1 MALGAP
7 RPTAGSMSCSRPRRS
22 SAWARRTATDIPRRR
37 HWRVCEDMESP
48 CSAPMSGARSPSPSR
63 VMARSQSPTSVITIE
78 RFIMEQERLHPEAT
92 GELSNLLYDLC
103 LAAKI
108 ISRQVRRAG
117 LTDIL
122 GGSGTLN
129 VSGDLQQKLDMFAN
143 ETVRNAVQHTGRVC
157 TREEQ
162 GKYVLLYDPLDGSMN
177 INVNVS
183 IGTIFSIHRRVTGQ
197 QEGASERDCLQPGY
211 RQTAAGYILYG
222 SSTMLVYTTG
232 QGVHGFTLDPTIG
245 EFLLSHPDI
254 RTPPVGKYYSVNE
267 SNWNRW
273 TPGVQRVVA
282 AFKNGDGRIQAK
294 NARYIGSL
302 VADFHR
308 NLISGGIFLYPG
320 DTRSAEGKLR
330 LLYEAAPLALVV
342 EQAGGLATDGQ
353 RPILDLVPK
362 HLHQKTPFIVGSKAD
377 VQFALEVL
385 ATERVPA

>member
-1 MALGAP
+1 MDSL
-7 RPTAGSMSCSRPRRS
+7 
-22 SAWARRTATDIPRRR
+22 
-37 HWRVCEDMESP
+37 
-48 CSAPMSGARSPSPSR
+48 
-63 VMARSQSPTSVITIE
+63 TSVVTIE

-157 TREEQ
+157 ITASEEDEAPRVCPREEQ

-177 INVNVS
+177 IDVNVS

-245 EFLLSHPDI
+245 EFLLSHPSI
-254 RTPPVGKYYSVNE
+254 RTPAVGRYYSVNE

-273 TPGVQRVVA
+273 SPAVQRVVG
-282 AFKNGDGRIQAK
+282 AFKNGDGGTVQAK

-308 NLISGGIFLYPG
+308 NLISGGIFLYPA
-320 DTRSAEGKLR
+320 DSRSPDGKLR
-330 LLYEAAPLALVV
+330 LLYEAAPLAFVV
-342 EQAGGLATDGQ
+342 EQAGGAATDG
-353 RPILDLVPK
+353 RRRILDIAPTAI
-362 HLHQKTPFIVGSKAD
+362 HQKSPLVIGSKAD
-377 VQFALEVL
+377 VEFATGIL
-385 ATERVPA
+385 AASSPAVPV

>member
-1 MALGAP
+1 
-7 RPTAGSMSCSRPRRS
+7 
-22 SAWARRTATDIPRRR
+22 
-37 HWRVCEDMESP
+37 
-48 CSAPMSGARSPSPSR
+48 
-63 VMARSQSPTSVITIE
+63 MARSLSTPTASVHNTSTSVITIE

-108 ISRQVRRAG
+108 ISRHVRRAG

-122 GGSGTLN
+122 GGSGTIN
-129 VSGDLQQKLDMFAN
+129 VSGDLQQKVDMFAN
-143 ETVRNAVQHTGRVC
+143 ETVRHSVQHTGRIC
-157 TREEQ
+157 IMASEEDPEPVPVPKDTPA
-162 GKYVLLYDPLDGSMN
+162 GKYVLLYDPLDGSAN
-177 INVNVS
+177 IDVNVS
-183 IGTIFSIHRRVTGQ
+183 IGTIFSIHKRVTPRNGT
-197 QEGASERDCLQPGY
+197 AAAKDCLQSG
-211 RQTAAGYILYG
+211 RKQVAAGYILYG

-308 NLISGGIFLYPG
+308 NLISGGVFLYPG

-342 EQAGGLATDGQ
+342 EQAGGLATDGR
-353 RPILDLVPK
+353 RPILDVVPK

-377 VQFALEVL
+377 VQFAVEVL
-385 ATERVPA
+385 AAERVPA

>member
-1 MALGAP
+1 MAIAH
-7 RPTAGSMSCSRPRRS
+7 TS
-22 SAWARRTATDIPRRR
+22 
-37 HWRVCEDMESP
+37 
-48 CSAPMSGARSPSPSR
+48 
-63 VMARSQSPTSVITIE
+63 TSVITIE

-108 ISRQVRRAG
+108 ISRHVRRAG

-122 GGSGTLN
+122 GAAGAVN
-129 VSGDLQQKLDMFAN
+129 VSGDLQQKLDLFARD
-143 ETVRNAVQHTGRVC
+143 TVRNAVQHTGRVC
-157 TREEQ
+157 VVASEEDEEPMLCPKTSRR
-162 GKYVLLYDPLDGSMN
+162 GKYVIMYDPLDGSTN
-177 INVNVS
+177 IDVNVS
-183 IGTIFSIHRRVTGQ
+183 IGTIFSIHKRVTNPRG
-197 QEGASERDCLQPGY
+197 EAGLADCLQVG
-211 RQTAAGYILYG
+211 RKQVAAGYILYG

-254 RTPPVGKYYSVNE
+254 RTPVVGKYYSVNE

-273 TPGVQRVVA
+273 SPGVQRVVA

-308 NLISGGIFLYPG
+308 NLISGGVFLYPG

-377 VQFALEVL
+377 VEFAAEVL
-385 ATERVPA
+385 TAQGVPA

>member
-1 MALGAP
+1 M
-7 RPTAGSMSCSRPRRS
+7 RR
-22 SAWARRTATDIPRRR
+22 AI
-37 HWRVCEDMESP
+37 
-48 CSAPMSGARSPSPSR
+48 SPSR
-63 VMARSQSPTSVITIE
+63 WTHCVESLTSVVTIE

-92 GELSNLLYDLC
+92 GDPSTLLVGLC

-122 GGSGTLN
+122 GGSGPLN
-129 VSGDLQQKLDMFAN
+129 LSGDLQQKLDMFAN

-157 TREEQ
+157 ITASEEDEGPVVCPREEQ
-162 GKYVLLYDPLDGSMN
+162 GKYVLLYDPLDGSTN
-177 INVNVS
+177 IDVNVS
-183 IGTIFSIHRRVTGQ
+183 IGAIFSIHRRVTGQ
-197 QEGASERDCLQPGY
+197 QEGASELESLEPGY
-211 RQTAAGYILYG
+211 RQVAAGYILYG

-245 EFLLSHPDI
+245 EFLLSPPSI
-254 RTPPVGKYYSVNE
+254 RTPAVGKYYSVNE

-273 TPGVQRVVA
+273 TPGGQRVVA

-308 NLISGGIFLYPG
+308 NLISGGVFLYPG
-320 DTRSAEGKLR
+320 DNRSAEGKLR

-342 EQAGGLATDGQ
+342 EQAGGLATDGR
-353 RPILDLVPK
+353 RPILDPCPK
-362 HLHQKTPFIVGSKAD
+362 HLHLKTPFIVGRKAD
-377 VQFALEVL
+377 REFAIEFC
-385 ATERVPA
+385 ATAGVPAWG

>member
-1 MALGAP
+1 MATR
-7 RPTAGSMSCSRPRRS
+7 RPKCSRAS
-22 SAWARRTATDIPRRR
+22 RRTASR
-37 HWRVCEDMESP
+37 
-48 CSAPMSGARSPSPSR
+48 CSG
-63 VMARSQSPTSVITIE
+63 PTSAARLLSPRTATVQGSEVITIE

-108 ISRQVRRAG
+108 ISRHVRRAG
-117 LTDIL
+117 LSDIL
-122 GGSGTLN
+122 GPAGAVN
-129 VSGDLQQKLDMFAN
+129 VSGDLQQKLDLFAN
-143 ETVRNAVQHTGRVC
+143 ETVRQSVQFTGRVC
-157 TREEQ
+157 VTASEEDPEPVAVPPGKPS
-162 GKYVLLYDPLDGSMN
+162 GKYVVLYDPLDGSAN
-177 INVNVS
+177 IDVNVS
-183 IGTIFSIHRRVTGQ
+183 IGTIFSIHKRVTKRTGTA
-197 QEGASERDCLQPGY
+197 GLSDCLQVGKK
-211 RQTAAGYILYG
+211 QVAAGYILYG

-254 RTPPVGKYYSVNE
+254 RTPPVGRYYSVNE

-320 DTRSAEGKLR
+320 DNRSAEGKLR
-330 LLYEAAPLALVV
+330 LLYEAAPLALEV
-342 EQAGGLATDGQ
+342 EQAGGLATDGR

-377 VQFALEVL
+377 VEFAIEIL
-385 ATERVPA
+385 ATEGVPA